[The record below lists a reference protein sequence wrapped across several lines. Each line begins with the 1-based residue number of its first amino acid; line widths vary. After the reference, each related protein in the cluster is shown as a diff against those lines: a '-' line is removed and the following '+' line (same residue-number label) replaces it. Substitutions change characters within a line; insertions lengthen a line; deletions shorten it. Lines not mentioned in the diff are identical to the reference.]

1 MPHLSH
7 PCHTGHAKVKQ
18 QQGQK
23 MLIEKTLEKKDQME
37 NKKRESIMVVRV
49 ISMDKAC
56 PRLWHICTS
65 PFCNRV
71 YEMETC

>member
-1 MPHLSH
+1 
-7 PCHTGHAKVKQ
+7 
-18 QQGQK
+18 